1 MSTNTYISENMS
13 WNWHVETWKEASVTV
28 KKTPKRPNSVN
39 MSNET
44 NIYQKGPS
52 WVEGD
57 LQTRL
62 TCYLSREKRPTYMKN
77 RPTKWKETYQKWK
90 ETLKRDLLAISH
102 NVKIDLHTWKE
113 TYKIERRPS
122 KEALVNEKRP
132 SKKIYTIENRHSNE
146 AYGVAT
152 TSRLSLTSQVT
163 FAKEPYKR
171 GYILQKR
178 RIILRSLLLVATP

>member
-1 MSTNTYISENMS
+1 MKTCLEI
-13 WNWHVETWKEASVTV
+13 ETWKEASVTV

-77 RPTKWKETYQKWK
+77 RLTKWKETYQKWK
-90 ETLKRDLLAISH
+90 GTFKRNLLAISN
-102 NVKIDLHTWKE
+102 NVKRDLHTWKE
-113 TYKIERRPS
+113 TYKIE
-122 KEALVNEKRP
+122 KRP
-132 SKKIYTIENRHSNE
+132 SKQALVSEREPTKRSIQLKTDIQIRFIYR
-146 AYGVAT
+146 A
-152 TSRLSLTSQVT
+152 
-163 FAKEPYKR
+163 F
-171 GYILQKR
+171 LQKR
-178 RIILRSLLLVATP
+178 PVFLRSLLVEATA